1 MSNKRRFKPYD
12 RRAQNKTMR
21 ASTRARVSRRAR
33 HTPER
38 LRRLSE
44 SAHERPSHVVSVAK
58 PRLTRHHV
66 DGMAA
71 LFQEDSRRLDPQMFD
86 RFGARLSRLGLKGP
100 AKLPWT

>member
-71 LFQEDSRRLDPQMFD
+71 LFQQDSRRLDPAD
-86 RFGARLSRLGLKGP
+86 VRSLWRAIVPSRLERPG
-100 AKLPWT
+100 

>member
-1 MSNKRRFKPYD
+1 M
-12 RRAQNKTMR
+12 TMW
-21 ASTRARVSRRAR
+21 ASAKALVSRRTR

-44 SAHERPSHVVSVAK
+44 GAHKRASHVVAVAK

-71 LFQEDSRRLDPQMFD
+71 LLHEDSRCLDPQIFD
-86 RFGARLSRLGLKGP
+86 RFGGRLSRLGLKGS